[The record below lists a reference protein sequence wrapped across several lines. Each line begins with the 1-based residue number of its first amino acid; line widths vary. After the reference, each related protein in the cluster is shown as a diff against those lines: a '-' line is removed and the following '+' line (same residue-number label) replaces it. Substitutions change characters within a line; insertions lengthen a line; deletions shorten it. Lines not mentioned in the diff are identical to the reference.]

1 MNDYIY
7 LCWQCYIAGVS
18 LSMYVGQNKSYA
30 SMSVL
35 GGNFGAGVQ
44 SDGAENFLLFIEN
57 RSDNW
62 KGGMSVQASSHD
74 WYERQKCCI

>member
-1 MNDYIY
+1 
-7 LCWQCYIAGVS
+7 
-18 LSMYVGQNKSYA
+18 MYVGLNKSYT

-57 RSDNW
+57 SRSDNW
-62 KGGMSVQASSHD
+62 KGGM
-74 WYERQKCCI
+74 